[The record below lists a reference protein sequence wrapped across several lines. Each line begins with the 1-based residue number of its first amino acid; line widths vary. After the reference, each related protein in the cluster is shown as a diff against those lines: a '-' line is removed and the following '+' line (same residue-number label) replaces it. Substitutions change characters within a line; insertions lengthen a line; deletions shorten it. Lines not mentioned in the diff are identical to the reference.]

1 MKTLAM
7 IALCMVPFSAL
18 ADDGLAQLAKDPNS
32 PAVQAERLFNKARIQ
47 REKEMRQIRFKYFR
61 TLNNNSVRQEGILQL
76 RKFNEPVAY
85 KSLIDVFHDQGEDVQ
100 RAILDMFADA
110 KTEEGDVALAWVAI
124 FGKGE
129 DFRARATD
137 RLEHRAEETGG
148 TTTNKAKL
156 VVVNALR
163 SQDDETIQRAATL
176 SLQLSMFEAIAHM
189 IPAQAG
195 RTNAPTG
202 DRVGDMAWIAV
213 GQQTA
218 FVSDLTPVVSQ
229 SSAAFDP
236 QLDVV
241 TDGVVLRIQDAAVTT
256 VYRPIVNAAL
266 QGLGSRITGQ
276 DLRGLGYDTAKW
288 WEWYKK
294 DYLPAKAAL
303 DKGESK
309 DKTGATSGGG

>member
-1 MKTLAM
+1 MKTLA
-7 IALCMVPFSAL
+7 IVVLCGMVPFSAL
-18 ADDGLAQLAKDPNS
+18 ADDPLASLAKDPNS
-32 PAVQAERLFNKARIQ
+32 PAVQAERLANKARIQ

-61 TLNNNSVRQEGILQL
+61 TTNNNLVRQEGILQL
-76 RKFNEPVAY
+76 RKFDEPVAY

-100 RAILDMFADA
+100 RAILDMFVDA
-110 KTEEGDVALAWVAI
+110 KTDEGDAALAWVGI

-129 DFRARATD
+129 DFRGRAID
-137 RLEHRAEETGG
+137 RLVRRAKEANGE
-148 TTTNKAKL
+148 TTNKAKL

-176 SLQLSMFEAIAHM
+176 SLQLSMFEAIPHL

-195 RTNAPTG
+195 RTTAPSG
-202 DRVGDMAWIAV
+202 DRVGDMAWILV

-218 FVSDLTPVVSQ
+218 FVSDLTPVISQ

-241 TDGVVLRIQDAAVTT
+241 TDGTILRIQDAAVTT
-256 VYRPIVNAAL
+256 VYRPIVNSAL

-303 DKGESK
+303 DAKASEESK
-309 DKTGATSGGG
+309 APGGG

>member
-1 MKTLAM
+1 MKTLAL
-7 IALCMVPFSAL
+7 IALCVLCTAPLSAM
-18 ADDGLAQLAKDPNS
+18 ADDGFAQLAKDPNS

-61 TLNNNSVRQEGILQL
+61 TLNNNLVRQEGILQL

-110 KTEEGDVALAWVAI
+110 KSAEGDVALAWVAI

-129 DFRARATD
+129 EFRNRATS
-137 RLEHRAEETGG
+137 RLETRTKEADGG
-148 TTTNKAKL
+148 LTNKAKL
-156 VVVNALR
+156 VVVNAIR
-163 SQDDETIQRAATL
+163 SQDDETIQRAANL
-176 SLQLSMFEAIAHM
+176 SLQLAVFDAIPHM

-195 RTNAPTG
+195 RTNAPSG

-229 SSAAFDP
+229 SSVAFDP

-303 DKGESK
+303 EKGESK
-309 DKTGATSGGG
+309 SPGGG